1 MKLKPYYGSQN
12 TTKPT
17 WNALREPLP
26 ASAPSSPLRRR
37 PCHLSGSLLCC
48 PFEVSVCACELACSE
63 RLRRRGAPCYAE
75 GALVPDEQQSMVF
88 SMLIL

>member
-1 MKLKPYYGSQN
+1 MERPQRAAPGE
-12 TTKPT
+12 
-17 WNALREPLP
+17 RPLL
-26 ASAPSSPLRRR
+26 SSKEEAVP
-37 PCHLSGSLLCC
+37 HLSGSLLCC
-48 PFEVSVCACELACSE
+48 PFEVSLCACELACSE